1 MQTSR
6 PQVLHRQ
13 LDDNKLLTKL
23 SDGSLD
29 PKLFSHEAHL
39 RLAFVLIKHYGL
51 EGAINECQQ
60 ILKNYVEHIGAADKY
75 DAKLS
80 ERAIMVVNK
89 LMRKHNYDNVYDLI
103 HIHPK
108 LLSDFK
114 SYLYEYAD

>member
-13 LDDNKLLTKL
+13 LDDNKLL
-23 SDGSLD
+23 
-29 PKLFSHEAHL
+29 
-39 RLAFVLIKHYGL
+39 
-51 EGAINECQQ
+51 
-60 ILKNYVEHIGAADKY
+60 
-75 DAKLS
+75 AKLS